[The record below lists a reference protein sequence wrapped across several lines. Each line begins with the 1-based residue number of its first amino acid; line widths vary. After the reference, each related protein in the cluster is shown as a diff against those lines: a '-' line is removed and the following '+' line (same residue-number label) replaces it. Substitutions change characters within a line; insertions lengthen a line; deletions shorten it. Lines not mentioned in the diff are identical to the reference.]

1 VHNETVGR
9 KVWSLD
15 MCISSVYNTGG
26 FIGNRSGMWVHKYR
40 SAPRL
45 PAKFPE
51 YSPQR
56 GNYSVVKYG
65 CSVTL
70 WNLPH
75 KRGLQMDPSDVHDDA
90 WVPS

>member
-1 VHNETVGR
+1 
-9 KVWSLD
+9 
-15 MCISSVYNTGG
+15 
-26 FIGNRSGMWVHKYR
+26 
-40 SAPRL
+40 
-45 PAKFPE
+45 
-51 YSPQR
+51 
-56 GNYSVVKYG
+56 VVKYG